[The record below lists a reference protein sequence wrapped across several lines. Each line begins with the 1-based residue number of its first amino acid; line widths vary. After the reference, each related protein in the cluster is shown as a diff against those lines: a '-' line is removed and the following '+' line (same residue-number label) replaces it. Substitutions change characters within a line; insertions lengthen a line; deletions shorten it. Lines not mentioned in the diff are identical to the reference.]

1 MHRAFALVAL
11 GLLAALAWR
20 LWRARAATGTRPAL
34 WVGALA
40 ALQLA
45 SGLSN
50 VVLGWPLPAALLH
63 SAGAAALVAITT
75 SLLSRPTVAWCAP
88 APAAKALSPH
98 AA

>member
-1 MHRAFALVAL
+1 M
-11 GLLAALAWR
+11 
-20 LWRARAATGTRPAL
+20 

-40 ALQLA
+40 AVQLA

-50 VVLGWPLPAALLH
+50 VVLGWPLLAALLH

-75 SLLSRPTVAWCAP
+75 SILSRPTMAWCAP
-88 APAAKALSPH
+88 APAAQGLSPH